1 MSTKHGMVIRLIEEA
16 LGGPDGR
23 AFAKVLL
30 QMLELRFEEGLK
42 RIRNDEEIEAI
53 FETQRA
59 IGAVDALVEVVGKLE
74 RISRR
79 YAEVQCAPG
88 DRGREASHTDHG
100 ARSPDPGGACSG
112 DELKGQGTDDQDIQ
126 GTFDR
131 CDLRAGRL
139 RRRLVRLRA
148 RVGVGRR
155 QDERRGRDRF
165 GRRGSLGVRRALD

>member
-23 AFAKVLL
+23 AFAKMLL

-79 YAEVQCAPG
+79 YAEV
-88 DRGREASHTDHG
+88 DERELSEAF
-100 ARSPDPGGACSG
+100 ARFSARLATVAEKRATPIMARAAQIRA
-112 DELKGQGTDDQDIQ
+112 ERVQGTN
-126 GTFDR
+126 
-131 CDLRAGRL
+131 
-139 RRRLVRLRA
+139 
-148 RVGVGRR
+148 
-155 QDERRGRDRF
+155 
-165 GRRGSLGVRRALD
+165 